1 MLRQLII
8 NLGGV
13 RIYAETEAEK
23 ENLMHDIDTTLDNCQ
38 HILEQINVQ
47 RDF

>member
-23 ENLMHDIDTTLDNCQ
+23 EALLKIIVANIRNAYTKREVSC
-38 HILEQINVQ
+38 
-47 RDF
+47 